1 MVPLEKVALAI
12 RMGGFP
18 KFASEYVRACG
29 EEAPDQWDLSSAATH
44 IGTKLAAQDIAEAE
58 VRAGVAASGVIDEVK
73 VASAPVDFTA
83 EFHAVNRL
91 ASGLDKVA
99 SAGARDELAARRLG
113 LWGAMKTAA
122 ERTPDTLTALV
133 KTALRIWSETTRTG
147 EKTASSRAEREA
159 YALSFAANYLVD
171 AKIAAAYEAREISLQ
186 DAVKLSHLTA
196 EAALEDL
203 SSVVKTCRGQDGSIK
218 HASFFNWF
226 KRKPTEWKPDPADF
240 VFDHNR
246 MAMHAP
252 GVSLYPAED
261 DDSGDLG
268 YFTYDAKPGAKS
280 WVSLGGLMDDVNMRG
295 PDVYK
300 EIHNHFT
307 AGAPLPNGID
317 EDELKLYKKQA
328 AIDPRLLGAGIGAA
342 GGAVAGAISDKDN
355 RWRGAGMG
363 AAMGAPTGALVGQMG
378 KEIFSPNADKMR
390 KGQEGLHRMRA
401 YASHLGNG
409 VPELVEQHANDIL
422 AHFGE
427 GRKDVPPILASK
439 FGPGIIDQMIGLKKT
454 YSTPVI

>member
-12 RMGGFP
+12 RMVGFP
-18 KFASEYVRACG
+18 KFASEYIRAGG
-29 EEAPDQWDLSSAATH
+29 EEAPEVWDLSSAATH
-44 IGTKLAAQDIAEAE
+44 IGTKLAALDVAEAE
-58 VRAGVAASGVIDEVK
+58 VRTGVRAADSIDEVK
-73 VASAPVDFTA
+73 LASTPTDFTA

-91 ASGLDKVA
+91 ANGLDKIA
-99 SAGARDELAARRLG
+99 SADAKAELAARRLN

-122 ERTPDTLTALV
+122 ERTPDTLSALV
-133 KTALRIWSETTRTG
+133 KTALRVWSETVRTG

-171 AKIAAAYEAREISLQ
+171 SKIAAAYESREISLQ
-186 DAVKLSHLTA
+186 DAIKLSHLTA

-203 SSVVKTCRGQDGSIK
+203 AGVVKV
-218 HASFFNWF
+218 A
-226 KRKPTEWKPDPADF
+226 
-240 VFDHNR
+240 V
-246 MAMHAP
+246 
-252 GVSLYPAED
+252 
-261 DDSGDLG
+261 
-268 YFTYDAKPGAKS
+268 
-280 WVSLGGLMDDVNMRG
+280 
-295 PDVYK
+295 
-300 EIHNHFT
+300 
-307 AGAPLPNGID
+307 
-317 EDELKLYKKQA
+317 
-328 AIDPRLLGAGIGAA
+328 DPRLVGAGIGAA
-342 GGAVAGAISDKDN
+342 GGAVAGAVADKDN

-363 AAMGAPTGALVGQMG
+363 ALMGAPTGALVGQMG

>member
-203 SSVVKTCRGQDGSIK
+203 AGVVKVAT
-218 HASFFNWF
+218 
-226 KRKPTEWKPDPADF
+226 
-240 VFDHNR
+240 
-246 MAMHAP
+246 
-252 GVSLYPAED
+252 GV
-261 DDSGDLG
+261 G
-268 YFTYDAKPGAKS
+268 
-280 WVSLGGLMDDVNMRG
+280 
-295 PDVYK
+295 DVYVDK
-300 EIHNHFT
+300 GHLHFSQGET
-307 AGAPLPNGID
+307 NQKIGDPSKGHVAPFFWKDLPD
-317 EDELKLYKKQA
+317 DYKKKVEFEVSDFTGGRKMWNA
-328 AIDPRLLGAGIGAA
+328 GLSIPVGEAKKHPALAKHLKTAEEKLAVDPRLVGAGIGAA
-342 GGAVAGAISDKDN
+342 GGAVAGAVADKDN

-363 AAMGAPTGALVGQMG
+363 ALMGAPTGALVGQMG